1 MAKYTVKFSCG
12 HEGVVDLIGKE
23 KDRQRRIEYLEGCGL
38 CTECYKAKMRKKE
51 AETPLTLAIQCNP
64 LDTFPF
70 RLVFSG
76 NTLPVKDEIKKL
88 GYSWGRIGTGGI
100 LNVLSKP
107 TPAWYTDVRTLEELE
122 EELKKATE
130 VFPDL
135 IIHRNFSQSD
145 LIVYTEKQK
154 KKSLKFLFRR
164 NQRATQKVTGIKDS
178 TLVVKKESVVY
189 ILMAKKRLFR
199 KKMHRQSKITCRNC
213 LRIKQK

>member
-145 LIVYTEKQK
+145 LIVY
-154 KKSLKFLFRR
+154 
-164 NQRATQKVTGIKDS
+164 
-178 TLVVKKESVVY
+178 
-189 ILMAKKRLFR
+189 
-199 KKMHRQSKITCRNC
+199 C
-213 LRIKQK
+213 LCQ